1 MTIFDSEFTDLQ
13 LEIARQRLHIED
25 REALVEVLTQ
35 DGHDASDQETILKEQ
50 RSELAVTIARM
61 VALIR

>member
-35 DGHDASDQETILKEQ
+35 DGHDVSDQETILKEQ

>member
-1 MTIFDSEFTDLQ
+1 MILDSEFIDLQ

-35 DGHDASDQETILKEQ
+35 DGHDVSDQETILKEQ
-50 RSELAVTIARM
+50 RSELAVKIARM

>member
-1 MTIFDSEFTDLQ
+1 MTIFDGEFTDLQ

-35 DGHDASDQETILKEQ
+35 DGHDVSDQQTILKEQ

>member
-1 MTIFDSEFTDLQ
+1 MILDSEFIDLQ

-35 DGHDASDQETILKEQ
+35 DGHDVSDQETILKEQ
-50 RSELAVTIARM
+50 RSELAVKIARI